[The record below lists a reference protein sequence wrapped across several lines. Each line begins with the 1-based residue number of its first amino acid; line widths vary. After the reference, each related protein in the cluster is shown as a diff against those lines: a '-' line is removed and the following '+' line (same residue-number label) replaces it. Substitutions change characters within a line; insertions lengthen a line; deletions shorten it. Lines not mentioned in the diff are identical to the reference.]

1 VLQPNAQRK
10 LSITWQPSVYGNM
23 RKLIKIEE
31 VDNNRKY
38 DFVIFGNCIDP
49 LRKKLKV
56 SYIRDFFIPILA
68 LYLLFF
74 FYYYLLIIL

>member
-1 VLQPNAQRK
+1 
-10 LSITWQPSVYGNM
+10 M

-56 SYIRDFFIPILA
+56 SFLCDFSVPIRFIPIDF
-68 LYLLFF
+68 LFC
-74 FYYYLLIIL
+74 